1 MNPLNELKYCNRA
14 FITLTHSLNK
24 LIHLNQSNMDKQP
37 VFISI
42 ANQKGGIGK
51 STYTI
56 FTASLLHYRMGYR
69 VLVADCDYPQ
79 WSIARQRERDLD
91 VMESSERL
99 KQQMMTQ
106 YKQTGQK
113 VWPVLETQ
121 PSSALADISNYI
133 RQEEVPD
140 VVLVDFPGTIG
151 TKGVLGLMACM
162 DYLFVPVRADKTVLE
177 SSITFAR
184 TINEGIIAR
193 KSSPLKS
200 VSMFWTML
208 DRRERTPLYEHYEQ
222 VIRHFGLSLMR
233 SRLPMR
239 SRFSRESDGNGGIFR
254 STLFAADRSFTVD
267 SGMDD
272 FLAELCAIAKL
283 E

>member
-1 MNPLNELKYCNRA
+1 
-14 FITLTHSLNK
+14 
-24 LIHLNQSNMDKQP
+24 MDKQP

-121 PSSALADISNYI
+121 PSNTLADVSNYI

-151 TKGVLGLMACM
+151 TKGVLGLMAAWIIC
-162 DYLFVPVRADKTVLE
+162 LCRSEQIRRFWRA
-177 SSITFAR
+177 R
-184 TINEGIIAR
+184 
-193 KSSPLKS
+193 
-200 VSMFWTML
+200 
-208 DRRERTPLYEHYEQ
+208 
-222 VIRHFGLSLMR
+222 
-233 SRLPMR
+233 
-239 SRFSRESDGNGGIFR
+239 
-254 STLFAADRSFTVD
+254 
-267 SGMDD
+267 
-272 FLAELCAIAKL
+272 
-283 E
+283 

>member
-1 MNPLNELKYCNRA
+1 
-14 FITLTHSLNK
+14 
-24 LIHLNQSNMDKQP
+24 MDKQP

-121 PSSALADISNYI
+121 PSSALADVSNYI

-208 DRRERTPLYEHYEQ
+208 DRRERTPLYEHHEQ

>member
-1 MNPLNELKYCNRA
+1 MHGKRVTILHNNLNP
-14 FITLTHSLNK
+14 
-24 LIHLNQSNMDKQP
+24 SNMGKQP

-79 WSIARQRERDLD
+79 WSIAWQRERDLD
-91 VMESSERL
+91 VMEGSERL
-99 KQQMMTQ
+99 KQQMMMQ

-113 VWPVLETQ
+113 IWPVLKTK
-121 PSSALADISNYI
+121 PSSALADVSNFI
-133 RQEEVPD
+133 KQKEVPD
-140 VVLVDFPGTIG
+140 VVLVDLPGTIG
-151 TKGVLGLMACM
+151 TKGVLGLLACM
-162 DYLFVPVRADKTVLE
+162 DYLFVPVKADKTVLE

-193 KSSPLKS
+193 KSSPLKN

-222 VIRHFGLSLMR
+222 VIRDFGLSLMQN
-233 SRLPMR
+233 RLPMR
-239 SRFSRESDGNGGIFR
+239 SRFSRESDGSGGIFR
-254 STLFAADRSFTVD
+254 STLFPADCSFTVD
-267 SGMDD
+267 SGLDD
-272 FLAELCAIAKL
+272 FLAELCIVAKL

>member
-1 MNPLNELKYCNRA
+1 
-14 FITLTHSLNK
+14 
-24 LIHLNQSNMDKQP
+24 MDKQP

-272 FLAELCAIAKL
+272 FLAEFVRPASPLRDTRRGFAADGEPHRKGIL
-283 E
+283 PGER